1 LYRNASI
8 IPEAPVNWDDL
19 IGKASASTTGDITG
33 MVFETGVYFSAGHLY
48 ALGGQLLDEYSGE
61 PLFLDDHG
69 VEWMVLMQNVKNAG
83 LPVVNYSE
91 DDADGFRDGKTGM
104 VIDGNWNAQ
113 SMAEAVGVPNLVID
127 EWPQGMSGFVQAE
140 LISLVNDPDMDK
152 NEEVASIAFME
163 FLASEQAQMIWADV
177 ACGNHDLGNGV
188 PVLKDIYIADPLV
201 EMAMRAY
208 SGGVPFPTQPNLVLY
223 WPTVNTAINNVV
235 KYSMDPWDALQ
246 SAHDE
251 IRSQLP

>member
-1 LYRNASI
+1 
-8 IPEAPVNWDDL
+8 
-19 IGKASASTTGDITG
+19 
-33 MVFETGVYFSAGHLY
+33 
-48 ALGGQLLDEYSGE
+48 
-61 PLFLDDHG
+61 
-69 VEWMVLMQNVKNAG
+69 
-83 LPVVNYSE
+83 
-91 DDADGFRDGKTGM
+91 
-104 VIDGNWNAQ
+104 
-113 SMAEAVGVPNLVID
+113 
-127 EWPQGMSGFVQAE
+127 
-140 LISLVNDPDMDK
+140 
-152 NEEVASIAFME
+152 
-163 FLASEQAQMIWADV
+163 
-177 ACGNHDLGNGV
+177 V